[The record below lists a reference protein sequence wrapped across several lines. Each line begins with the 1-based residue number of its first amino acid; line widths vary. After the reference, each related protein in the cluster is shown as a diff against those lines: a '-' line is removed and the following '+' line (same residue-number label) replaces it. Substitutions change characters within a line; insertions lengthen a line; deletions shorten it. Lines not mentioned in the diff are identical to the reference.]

1 MFKTRVTQIL
11 GIEYP
16 IIGGTMQW
24 LSVAKLVAAQ
34 SNAGCLGV
42 LSSATHSS
50 KEDLK
55 KEIRKVKALTD
66 KPFAVNV
73 SLFPSMRPFP
83 VEDVIDAAHE
93 EGVTIIE
100 TSGRSPEPYIERI
113 RKPGVI
119 HIHKCARVRD
129 AKKAEALGA
138 DIVTVVGFECAGHPS
153 ADDVPAMVLIPRV
166 VDAVK
171 VPVVAG
177 GGIADG
183 RGFVAALA
191 LGAEGVIMGTRFV
204 ATQECE
210 IHQRFKE
217 ALEAADIT
225 DTVLVCRSFGEQ
237 VRLYRNGLARQIL
250 EMERGGVGL
259 EEILPLMSGLRGLE
273 AYIKGDL
280 DAGVFPIGQSAG
292 LVKKVKTV
300 KEVVDDIFDEARQ
313 VWERM
318 AQSRLPG

>member
-100 TSGRSPEPYIERI
+100 TSGRSP
-113 RKPGVI
+113 
-119 HIHKCARVRD
+119 
-129 AKKAEALGA
+129 
-138 DIVTVVGFECAGHPS
+138 
-153 ADDVPAMVLIPRV
+153 
-166 VDAVK
+166 
-171 VPVVAG
+171 
-177 GGIADG
+177 
-183 RGFVAALA
+183 
-191 LGAEGVIMGTRFV
+191 
-204 ATQECE
+204 
-210 IHQRFKE
+210 
-217 ALEAADIT
+217 
-225 DTVLVCRSFGEQ
+225 
-237 VRLYRNGLARQIL
+237 
-250 EMERGGVGL
+250 
-259 EEILPLMSGLRGLE
+259 
-273 AYIKGDL
+273 
-280 DAGVFPIGQSAG
+280 
-292 LVKKVKTV
+292 
-300 KEVVDDIFDEARQ
+300 
-313 VWERM
+313 
-318 AQSRLPG
+318 